1 MINKFNM
8 KGAIAFFLIAMAVL
22 LSGIYYETHQIK
34 QVLDEKDRIIDSLQ
48 HEVFVTQ
55 NMLTRYEITLDQLEK
70 VNPKE
75 ALWFVNFMNHETE

>member
-1 MINKFNM
+1 M
-8 KGAIAFFLIAMAVL
+8 KAALAFFIIAMAVL

-34 QVLDEKDRIIDSLQ
+34 QVLEEKDMLIDSLQ
-48 HEVFVTQ
+48 HELVVSQ
-55 NMLTRYEITLDQLEK
+55 AMLTRYEITLDQLEK